1 MARTSGRL
9 LPVLG
14 FSVSLLVFG
23 GAAIAQGTCDG
34 TWKGD
39 AGGYTVKV
47 QVAGAKGKLYLLCAA
62 QGEDWNFDIAVGP
75 DCGLSG
81 WISSSA
87 PVFERTQ
94 VNGRLPSF
102 VIPSSKICRG
112 GTGTLSK

>member
-1 MARTSGRL
+1 MTRL
-9 LPVLG
+9 LLALG
-14 FSVSLLVFG
+14 LAAVVPGSSG
-23 GAAIAQGTCDG
+23 PAIAQGTCDG

-47 QVAGAKGKLYLLCAA
+47 QVAGAKGKLYLLCSA
-62 QGEDWNFDIAVGP
+62 QGEDWNFDIAVAP

-94 VNGRLPSF
+94 VTGRLPSF

-112 GTGTLSK
+112 GSGTLTK